1 AAAGGSPRPCSRPGG
16 SSAPR
21 RRWRAHGWPRRS
33 RLRDGSPGCGSGR
46 QGRMPISPPMSTRPD
61 DKLVALISQW
71 LARHVA
77 DEELRRRID
86 EIGVGGLDA
95 EQREAVDELLAA
107 LDEGSTRGAL
117 ERTARETLE
126 ALALGG

>member
-1 AAAGGSPRPCSRPGG
+1 
-16 SSAPR
+16 
-21 RRWRAHGWPRRS
+21 
-33 RLRDGSPGCGSGR
+33 
-46 QGRMPISPPMSTRPD
+46 MSTRPD
-61 DKLVALISQW
+61 DRLVTLISQW

-77 DEELRRRID
+77 DQELRSGVQ
-86 EIGVGGLDA
+86 EIGVEGLDA

-107 LDEGSTRGAL
+107 LDEGSARGAL